1 MRKFAAIALLLALLV
16 SGCGGEARQA
26 AESAPPGE
34 IVESYAG
41 TAVTVTPM
49 EPGEEA
55 ALLLKNVS
63 AASGEDIRVYDY
75 ESGDAAAADLRVME
89 FKDGAWQ
96 PYTAASRMTL
106 PASSGSFALVYGE
119 ITEGVGVSFFTEDGQ
134 GGGGR
139 LLGFGLESAPR
150 AGTSLRGALAT
161 AVTAEDGLVPV
172 AIIVYK
178 DGTDG
183 VISAAPEDY
192 NNPDAFAD
200 CDAAYA
206 VTLTFVPQ

>member
-41 TAVTVTPM
+41 TAVTVAPM

-75 ESGDAAAADLRVME
+75 ESGDAAAADLRIME

-106 PASSGSFALVYGE
+106 PA
-119 ITEGVGVSFFTEDGQ
+119 
-134 GGGGR
+134 
-139 LLGFGLESAPR
+139 
-150 AGTSLRGALAT
+150 
-161 AVTAEDGLVPV
+161 
-172 AIIVYK
+172 
-178 DGTDG
+178 
-183 VISAAPEDY
+183 
-192 NNPDAFAD
+192 
-200 CDAAYA
+200 
-206 VTLTFVPQ
+206 

>member
-41 TAVTVTPM
+41 TAVTVAPM

-106 PASSGSFALVYGE
+106 PASSGSFALVYGQ
-119 ITEGVGVSFFTEDGQ
+119 IIEGVGVSFFTEDGQ

-139 LLGFGLESAPR
+139 LHGLESAPR
-150 AGTSLRGALAT
+150 AGTSLRGTLAT
-161 AVTAEDGLVPV
+161 AVTAEDGVVPV

-192 NNPDAFAD
+192 NNPNAFAD

>member
-41 TAVTVTPM
+41 TAVTVAPM

-75 ESGDAAAADLRVME
+75 ESADAAAADLRIME

-106 PASSGSFALVYGE
+106 PASSGSFALVYGD
-119 ITEGVGVSFFTEDGQ
+119 ITEGVGLSFFTEDGA

-139 LLGFGLESAPR
+139 LSGLESAPR

-161 AVTAEDGLVPV
+161 AMTAEDGLVPI

>member
-41 TAVTVTPM
+41 TAVTVAPM

-63 AASGEDIRVYDY
+63 AASG
-75 ESGDAAAADLRVME
+75 
-89 FKDGAWQ
+89 
-96 PYTAASRMTL
+96 
-106 PASSGSFALVYGE
+106 
-119 ITEGVGVSFFTEDGQ
+119 
-134 GGGGR
+134 
-139 LLGFGLESAPR
+139 
-150 AGTSLRGALAT
+150 
-161 AVTAEDGLVPV
+161 EDGLVPV

-206 VTLTFVPQ
+206 VTLTFAPQ

>member
-1 MRKFAAIALLLALLV
+1 MLMAGKAHDIINVSGLTGGLCMRKFAAIALLLALLV

-41 TAVTVTPM
+41 TAVTVAPM

-63 AASGEDIRVYDY
+63 AASGED
-75 ESGDAAAADLRVME
+75 
-89 FKDGAWQ
+89 
-96 PYTAASRMTL
+96 
-106 PASSGSFALVYGE
+106 
-119 ITEGVGVSFFTEDGQ
+119 
-134 GGGGR
+134 
-139 LLGFGLESAPR
+139 
-150 AGTSLRGALAT
+150 
-161 AVTAEDGLVPV
+161 GLVPV
-172 AIIVYK
+172 AITVYK